1 MFKIHIITIFPEVYP
16 GLLNIS
22 LLKKALKNE
31 IWTLSITDLKKFSK
45 NGKRI
50 DDSPFGGG
58 PGMIIRPDV
67 LQAAYENILE
77 KNSEI
82 SSESFAKVIFTPRGK
97 RLEQSTI
104 KNWSALDGMVLVCGR
119 YEGFDERFIEKNNF
133 NQTSLGDF
141 VLMGGEI
148 ASMATVESV
157 VRLLPGVLG
166 NKRSLEDESFN
177 NETLEYPQYTRPRI
191 WEGKNVPQTLLSGNH
206 KEIEKW
212 KKKNTSLNIKKNN
225 S

>member
-45 NGKRI
+45 NGSRV
-50 DDSPFGGG
+50 DDAPFGGG

-104 KNWSALDGMVLVCGR
+104 KNWSGLNGMVLVCGR

-133 NQTSLGDF
+133 IQTSLGDF

-177 NETLEYPQYTRPRI
+177 NDSLEYPQYTRPRI
-191 WEGKNVPQTLLSGNH
+191 WEGKNVPQTLVSGNH

-212 KKKNTSLNIKKNN
+212 RKKNTSLHIKKK
-225 S
+225 